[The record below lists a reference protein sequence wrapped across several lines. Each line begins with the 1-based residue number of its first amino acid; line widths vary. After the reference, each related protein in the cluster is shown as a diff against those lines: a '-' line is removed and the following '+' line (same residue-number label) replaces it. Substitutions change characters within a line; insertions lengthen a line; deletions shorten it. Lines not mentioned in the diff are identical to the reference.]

1 MHLLLNGTGICY
13 RALTFCRDKYLVLLY
28 RPAQLKTYLKQP
40 EVKTFLADYGY
51 EENSLEKVLE
61 RLSLRVREHSKNEI
75 EFPHEIGIFLNYP
88 LEDVRGFI
96 EHKGQDSLFC
106 GYWKVYHDPEKAKL
120 TRMAGNL
127 KTQIGQP
134 DLIILF
140 TSTVAHKMVH
150 CALKEAERYNIRVE
164 RTHSASANALE
175 NVLVEC
181 CG

>member
-1 MHLLLNGTGICY
+1 MKEWNISIN
-13 RALTFCRDKYLVLLY
+13 RSARNINVRQKYL
-28 RPAQLKTYLKQP
+28 P
-40 EVKTFLADYGY
+40 
-51 EENSLEKVLE
+51 
-61 RLSLRVREHSKNEI
+61 
-75 EFPHEIGIFLNYP
+75 
-88 LEDVRGFI
+88 
-96 EHKGQDSLFC
+96 
-106 GYWKVYHDPEKAKL
+106 
-120 TRMAGNL
+120 RMAGNL